1 MVRLRPL
8 QSWLGVGRQR
18 KPNNACK
25 QSIAPHA
32 LHSPLGGFFR
42 DGQRV
47 RSGRFVAC
55 RTQMGLHQGDMF
67 IIHASIALQFFF
79 SRQGDEVVCCHT
91 QCKLLGQEVGEGVAS
106 SLRSVLVLRS
116 GYNTCNCPL
125 RSLQVRGG
133 AGIQVWHTWH
143 LCYDLDD
150 GGWSCNNQTYQ
161 TKILMPP
168 WSDV

>member
-1 MVRLRPL
+1 M
-8 QSWLGVGRQR
+8 SVGNVNPTMHANKVLHHMRSTH
-18 KPNNACK
+18 PSAA
-25 QSIAPHA
+25 SLETASAFAVADLWHAAPKW
-32 LHSPLGGFFR
+32 G
-42 DGQRV
+42 
-47 RSGRFVAC
+47 C
-55 RTQMGLHQGDMF
+55 IQGDMF